1 MADEN
6 NEEKKGFTVT
16 DRRFSSQSEEEKK
29 TADAEKAKSKT
40 ESTEEI
46 KKETPQYEVDFSSF
60 ILSLSTS
67 ALIQLGK
74 ISDPVSK
81 QPAKNL
87 EAAKQTIDILMIIQE
102 KTKGNLTSQE
112 QAVMD
117 NSLYDLR
124 MMYIEETKK

>member
-1 MADEN
+1 MTDEN
-6 NEEKKGFTVT
+6 NEEEKGFTVT

-29 TADAEKAKSKT
+29 AADTEKAKSKI
-40 ESTEEI
+40 ESAEEI
-46 KKETPQYEVDFSSF
+46 TKEAPQYELDFSSF

-74 ISDPVSK
+74 ISDPHTN
-81 QPAKNL
+81 QPARNI
-87 EAAKQTIDILMIIQE
+87 EAAKQTIDILVIIQE
-102 KTKGNLTSQE
+102 KTKGNLNPAE